1 MLIKTY
7 YPLKSREYIFFFFLM
22 CFIGLL
28 AYWMYAVF
36 SREGFNTNLFFILI
50 LISFLIIFSNYLFRI
65 DKIDFYSDE
74 LIIKTKFREYR
85 DKKINFQITEV
96 DKLTSTLTK
105 YSVLIL
111 ENKRL
116 KKKFKFDSLEWP
128 EYQNLKTDLMDG
140 KINE

>member
-1 MLIKTY
+1 MLTKTF
-7 YPLKSREYIFFFFLM
+7 YPLKSREYIFFFFLL

-28 AYWMYAVF
+28 AHWIYTIF
-36 SREGFNTNLFFILI
+36 SREGFDATFFIM
-50 LISFLIIFSNYLFRI
+50 LIILNFFIIIFTYMFRI
-65 DKIDFYSDE
+65 NKIELHSDE

-85 DKKINFQITEV
+85 DKKKNFKITEV

-105 YSVLIL
+105 YYVLIL
-111 ENKRL
+111 ENKRF

-128 EYQNLKTDLMDG
+128 DYQNLKIDLMEE